1 MPSET
6 PKFTVRMPRELL
18 DKLAFIAE
26 QNGRS
31 TNREIEILV
40 KKQIAAFEKENGVI
54 DLYKNETLAA
64 HRADNPMD
72 ILSHDAGKSI
82 KEFQDYV
89 RRDQNNKRK
98 NTKKLK
104 KEEGEQG

>member
-6 PKFTVRMPRELL
+6 PKFTIRMPRELL
-18 DKLAFIAE
+18 DKIAFIAE

-40 KKQIAAFEKENGVI
+40 KKQIAAYEKENGVI
-54 DLYKNETLAA
+54 VFHESETIAA

-72 ILSHDAGKSI
+72 DVPQEAWDSIQAFKKS
-82 KEFQDYV
+82 Y
-89 RRDQNNKRK
+89 RDEKKKRD
-98 NTKKLK
+98 KK
-104 KEEGEQG
+104 